1 MDKGQRKR
9 IADVAEKLGVGLLLA
24 TVVQGILAEKLPT
37 PSYSVGVVILAIAAV
52 LLILAVYLS
61 KEI

>member
-1 MDKGQRKR
+1 
-9 IADVAEKLGVGLLLA
+9 VGLLLA